1 LNYGFINLDNDA
13 NEVPIKVYFN
23 DDDKYLQMKKDM
35 LSENIQSRKF
45 RVVENLDDRI
55 MFELLSWVR
64 FVEFDEN
71 MTQMYEFKG
80 KEQAAQGRRDE
91 SDDSVDEDDISQIF
105 TGKRLPPISIANEK
119 RTLHRIR
126 CLAEEVYS

>member
-13 NEVPIKVYFN
+13 NEVPLKVYFN
-23 DDDKYLQMKKDM
+23 EDDKYLQMKKDM
-35 LSENIQSRKF
+35 LSENIQNRKF

-71 MTQMYEFKG
+71 MT
-80 KEQAAQGRRDE
+80 
-91 SDDSVDEDDISQIF
+91 
-105 TGKRLPPISIANEK
+105 
-119 RTLHRIR
+119 
-126 CLAEEVYS
+126 